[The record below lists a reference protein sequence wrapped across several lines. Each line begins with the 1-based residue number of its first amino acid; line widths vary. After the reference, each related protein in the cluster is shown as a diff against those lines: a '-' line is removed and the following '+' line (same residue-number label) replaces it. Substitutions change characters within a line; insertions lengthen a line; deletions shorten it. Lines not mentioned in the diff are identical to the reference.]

1 MPTFSLAKP
10 FENAEGADEET
21 VLALIDHLMPTLEDW
36 RLGEDLRSED
46 HLLSERLVA
55 TGSELKA
62 HIAEFE
68 KSAIEIEANLALLK
82 KMKAIAIAVAA
93 VGLLL
98 AIFFSVAVVIVL
110 GAVYPFMKMRG
121 LKKTLD
127 EALQHRSNLEKEI
140 ANLKSSEDA
149 DVQRQA
155 EIAKELGQRADGF
168 PEVVMSRVSFNLQA
182 AHIAGE
188 NVLVDLSDSHHSSD
202 LRTIDVSKLSDE
214 IESIGNRV
222 QGLSS
227 VPPLLSP
234 ADANQIDDPINHLYG
249 EEHNLQDLVGEFT
262 VGLGRLEDIKVS
274 IPLVDKNSIL
284 VQRLQSG
291 ELNALD
297 EAPGISIENSKGLEE
312 IRSFLEV
319 FNQNKQE
326 SQEVI
331 DKLVQVYGEL
341 ESCCRRF
348 ATARVNSINLIHQN
362 LTDVLTRSTW
372 VNRKFFC
379 PRTIIAPQYI
389 QDLIGVNVDSAH
401 LLNINDLLDHLQR
414 DDSIRERIAKKP
426 ELIEQLTNAY
436 NSVYD
441 FMGDV
446 AIDEDGQVLQQSE
459 RPRHLTL
466 QYEESVKQFRMIL
479 NRVLTGAS
487 YPILNFSSQA
497 QLFYDPELDEWT
509 SDMNP
514 YVYSTPDVLK
524 YGSVIKAH
532 FDLMIPLWEHLWT
545 EKADFR
551 KSELFRTNESM
562 ISMSEKESEKL
573 IEIGNQFRGD
583 MRTNR
588 ENIYLLESE
597 LSSKFNEIL
606 SFRDGMHQLGL
617 LSDRAMAQLKDEN
630 LKKLVSD
637 DSPLEMSQRYETTL
651 SALPQSQAEVRGTVV
666 DPIDMVR
673 DPSALISFS
682 AGNASARLI
691 SHS

>member
-1 MPTFSLAKP
+1 VPTFSLAKP
-10 FENAEGADEET
+10 FENAQGPEEEA
-21 VLALIDHLMPTLEDW
+21 VLALIDHLMPTLDDW

-46 HLLSERLVA
+46 HALSERLLA
-55 TGSELKA
+55 TRAELKTKS
-62 HIAEFE
+62 AEFE
-68 KSAIEIEANLALLK
+68 KCAAEIEVNQASLK
-82 KMKAIAIAVAA
+82 KMKLIAFAVIA

-98 AIFFSVAVVIVL
+98 ALLYTAAVVIGF
-110 GAVYPFMKMRG
+110 GAIYPFVKMRG
-121 LKKTLD
+121 LKKILD
-127 EALQHRSNLEKEI
+127 ESIKQRSSLEKQI
-140 ANLKSSEDA
+140 ADLNSSEVA
-149 DVQRQA
+149 DVQRRG
-155 EIAKELGQRADGF
+155 EISKELEQRAGGF

-188 NVLVDLSDSHHSSD
+188 NVLVDLSDCHKSSE
-202 LRTIDVSKLSDE
+202 LRTIDVSLMSDE
-214 IESIGNRV
+214 IESINNKV
-222 QGLSS
+222 QRLSS

-234 ADANQIDDPINHLYG
+234 AEAHQIEDPINHLYG

-262 VGLGRLEDIKVS
+262 VGLGKLEDIKVS
-274 IPLVDKNSIL
+274 IPLVGKDSIL

-291 ELNALD
+291 ELNPLD
-297 EAPGISIENSKGLEE
+297 EAPGISIENSKGLDE
-312 IRSFLEV
+312 IRSFLDV
-319 FNQNKQE
+319 FNRNKKE
-326 SQEVI
+326 SQELI
-331 DKLVQVYGEL
+331 DNLVQVYGEL

-362 LTDVLTRSTW
+362 LTEVLTRSTW

-379 PRTIIAPQYI
+379 PRTIISPQYI
-389 QDLIGVNVDSAH
+389 QDLIGVSVDSAH

-414 DDSIRERIAKKP
+414 DDVIRERIAKKP
-426 ELIEQLTNAY
+426 ELIDQLTNAY

-441 FMGDV
+441 FIGDV
-446 AIDEDGQVLQQSE
+446 AIDEDGQVLQQTD
-459 RPRHLTL
+459 RPRHLTQ

-479 NRVLTGAS
+479 NKILTGAS

-497 QLFYDPELDEWT
+497 QLYYDPELDEWS

-551 KSELFRTNESM
+551 KSELFRTNEAM

-597 LSSKFNEIL
+597 LNSKFSEIL

-637 DSPLEMSQRYETTL
+637 DSPLSMAQRYETTL

-673 DPSALISFS
+673 DPSALISFGAGS
-682 AGNASARLI
+682 ATARLI